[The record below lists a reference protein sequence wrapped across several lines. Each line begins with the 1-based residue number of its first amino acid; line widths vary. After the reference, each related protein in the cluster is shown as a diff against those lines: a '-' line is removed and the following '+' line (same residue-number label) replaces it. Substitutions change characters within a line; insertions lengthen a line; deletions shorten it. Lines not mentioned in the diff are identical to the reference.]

1 NMINDLES
9 RGFRIVPDADKAE
22 IILVNTCSF
31 VTEARKESIDTLL
44 ELSRYKEEGTAK
56 LLIGTGCLIS
66 RYKESLPGLLP
77 EVDLMLSTF
86 EESSLGAILDGFP
99 NSASPN
105 NSKNQI
111 ISPQSI
117 PFREKRLT
125 PRHRA
130 YVKVSEGCD
139 HACTFC
145 SIPLSRGMQVSRKPD
160 DIIDEISRLG
170 DEGVREIT
178 LIAQDLTRYGSD
190 LGIKDGLA
198 ELLLRID

>member
-1 NMINDLES
+1 NHVQPRLGCLTKIWTEGYVNSTNISEKTVNIVSLGCPKNLVDTENMINDLES

-130 YVKVSEGCD
+130 YV
-139 HACTFC
+139 
-145 SIPLSRGMQVSRKPD
+145 
-160 DIIDEISRLG
+160 
-170 DEGVREIT
+170 
-178 LIAQDLTRYGSD
+178 
-190 LGIKDGLA
+190 
-198 ELLLRID
+198 